1 MKIKNMN
8 MKKML
13 PSVSFGS
20 SLSTLATKAPGG
32 KIAAVLWGLAVSFS
46 MILGFTLIYSLVNFF
61 TEFLKPE
68 YAAPAAMFIT
78 MCALFGG
85 GFLTAR
91 KSGSQGLIMG
101 LVFVCCFYFI
111 VTIIGSVLGYPIS
124 AILGKCYY
132 GLAAAAVGGIC
143 GVK

>member
-1 MKIKNMN
+1 MNIKNMN

-20 SLSTLATKAPGG
+20 PLSALAAKAPGG
-32 KIAAVLWGLAVSFS
+32 KLAAVLWGLALSFG
-46 MILGFTLIYSLVNFF
+46 MILGCTLIYSLVNFF
-61 TEFLKPE
+61 TELLKPE
-68 YAAPAAMFIT
+68 YAAPAAMLISI
-78 MCALFGG
+78 CALFSG

-101 LVFVCCFYFI
+101 IVFACCFYLVI
-111 VTIIGSVLGYPIS
+111 TIIGSVMGYPIS
-124 AILGKCYY
+124 SILGKCYY

>member
-1 MKIKNMN
+1 MNIKNMN

-20 SLSTLATKAPGG
+20 PLSALAAKAPGG
-32 KIAAVLWGLAVSFS
+32 KIAALLWGLAISFG
-46 MILGFTLIYSLVNFF
+46 MILGFTLVYSLVNFF

-68 YAAPAAMFIT
+68 YASPAAMLIT
-78 MCALFGG
+78 ICALFSG

-101 LVFVCCFYFI
+101 IIFACCFYLVI
-111 VTIIGSVLGYPIS
+111 TIIGSIMGYPIS

-132 GLAAAAVGGIC
+132 GLAASAVGGIC

>member
-1 MKIKNMN
+1 MHIKKMN

-20 SLSTLATKAPGG
+20 PLSALAAKAPGG
-32 KIAAVLWGLAVSFS
+32 KITALLWGLSSAFG
-46 MILGFTLIYSLVNFF
+46 MILAFTLIYSLVNFF
-61 TEFLKPE
+61 TELLKPE
-68 YAAPAAMFIT
+68 YTAPAAMLIT
-78 MCALFGG
+78 IFALFSG

-101 LVFVCCFYFI
+101 IVFACCFYLV
-111 VTIIGSVLGYPIS
+111 VTIIGSVMGYPIS

-132 GLAAAAVGGIC
+132 GLAAGAVGGIC